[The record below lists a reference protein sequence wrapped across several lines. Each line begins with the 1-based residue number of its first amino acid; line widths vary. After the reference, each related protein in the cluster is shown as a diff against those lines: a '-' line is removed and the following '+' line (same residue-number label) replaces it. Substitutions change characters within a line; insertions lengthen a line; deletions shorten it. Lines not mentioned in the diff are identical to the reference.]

1 MFGIPVGIYISTTSS
16 SHFQERERERE
27 RTREKKRKIRK
38 SYDEKKRKN
47 LLEGKNERHLY
58 HHLIFLNYSIENL
71 VMNETSNFHSIP
83 IHSNTQLADRWLSI
97 YSLILILIGTPCNLL
112 CCLIYFQKG
121 NRTNSIKT
129 IFGYLAILDT
139 IVLYTFNLNYVVREF
154 NIDYQLNYYDPKNFT
169 RKTSSLPKD
178 VHINI
183 VIVKKN
189 LEEYSLF
196 ICRSLSYLGNM
207 HVFISSLVFRFVF
220 SFFYSSDILLG
231 INLRF
236 SSSLFINL
244 EIKSI

>member
-1 MFGIPVGIYISTTSS
+1 
-16 SHFQERERERE
+16 
-27 RTREKKRKIRK
+27 
-38 SYDEKKRKN
+38 
-47 LLEGKNERHLY
+47 
-58 HHLIFLNYSIENL
+58 
-71 VMNETSNFHSIP
+71 MNETSDLYSIP

-121 NRTNSIKT
+121 NRSNSIKT

-154 NIDYQLNYYDPKNFT
+154 NIDYQLNYYDPKNLT
-169 RKTSSLPKD
+169 RKASTLPRD

-196 ICRSLSYLGNM
+196 ICRSLSYLGKLNV
-207 HVFISSLVFRFVF
+207 H
-220 SFFYSSDILLG
+220 
-231 INLRF
+231 F
-236 SSSLFINL
+236 SS
-244 EIKSI
+244 